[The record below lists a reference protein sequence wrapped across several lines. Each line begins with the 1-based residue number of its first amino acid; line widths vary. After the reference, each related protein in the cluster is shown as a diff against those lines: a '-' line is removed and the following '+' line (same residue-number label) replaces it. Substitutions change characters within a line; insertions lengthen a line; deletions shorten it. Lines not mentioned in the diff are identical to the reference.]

1 MATHRERTN
10 SLSSFEMDSYIKGF
24 HEYKEIWT
32 PTMEQA
38 LKAIPESKNVVDK
51 YAVCVMLGDE
61 IVGHLKK
68 GRTGRFAKTVFYFLR
83 VDEKGLCV
91 AVVKGK
97 AVNFGDGEGMQVPCT
112 LHFKGTTK
120 FIDVLRQQLQKNN

>member
-38 LKAIPESKNVVDK
+38 LKAIPEPKNVVDK

-83 VDEKGLCV
+83 ADEKGLCV
-91 AVVKGK
+91 AIVKRK
-97 AVNFGDGEGMQVPCT
+97 AVNFGDGEGMQVLCT
-112 LHFKGTTK
+112 HHFKGTTK